1 MAITEAKLYVPV
13 ITLSTQDNQK
23 LLQQLKSGFKST
35 INWNI
40 YQSKFISKS
49 IRSKFRSPNWSK
61 LSGSKQKF
69 LFSHLKIIHIEQG
82 IINIFSNSGNK
93 RLQYYD

>member
-1 MAITEAKLYVPV
+1 MAITEARLYVPV
-13 ITLSTQDNQK
+13 ITLSTQDNEK

-40 YQSKFISKS
+40 YQSKLIIRS
-49 IRSKFRSPNWSK
+49 IRSIFRSPNWSK
-61 LSGSKQKF
+61 FSGSKQTF
-69 LFSHLKIIHIEQG
+69 LFSHLKTIHIEQG
-82 IINIFSNSGNK
+82 IINIFSDSGNK